1 MQFNGSQFAVKDG
14 EGVNQQITYSDLPTL
29 IRSDLPKR
37 GANLCVIGTD
47 PKSRRQVGHVWDGF
61 ANAII
66 VYNSWIINYNECH
79 YHSSLAFYCW
89 IYPRHV

>member
-1 MQFNGSQFAVKDG
+1 VYPEACNGPWLPKKAVKDG

-66 VYNSWIINYNECH
+66 VG
-79 YHSSLAFYCW
+79 L
-89 IYPRHV
+89 